1 MLGRCNPQR
10 SLLRVPFWAQGLVP
24 EDSFYT
30 RMGRFWS
37 RISKDEDLAEM
48 KGHRL
53 GAILR
58 KLLNPQFDAALITY
72 WTVIED

>member
-1 MLGRCNPQR
+1 MGDAIHSEVCIGFLSGHKAWFPKI
-10 SLLRVPFWAQGLVP
+10 L
-24 EDSFYT
+24 YT

-53 GAILR
+53 GAMLR
-58 KLLNPQFDAALITY
+58 KLLNPQFDAALITC